1 MGGEGDSN
9 QPLTSVDDGEGEG
22 EGAGEGGGETVAVN
36 IRCSNGAKF
45 SLRTSLDTTVGAF
58 KEMVAQGSEVPANQQ
73 RLIYKGRI
81 LKDDQS
87 LVSYGLQAD
96 HTVHM
101 VRGSAPSSA
110 PPSAPAANA
119 VNQTTAPSVTR
130 GVGSND
136 SSNLGGA
143 SPGENLFS
151 GLGFNPLGG
160 GNAMSGLFGAGLPD
174 FEQAQ
179 QQLAQNPNMMRDML
193 NTPAIQSIM
202 NNPEFM
208 RSMIMSNPQMRELID
223 RNPELGHVLN
233 DPSIL
238 RQTLEAARNPELMR
252 EMQRNTDRAMSNI
265 ESMPEGF
272 NHLRRM
278 YENVQEPFLNAT
290 TMSGNAGSNTG
301 SNPFAALLG
310 NQGVTTQ
317 GSNAPNNSSTPNAE
331 TGTGNSIPN
340 ANPLPNPWGA
350 TGGKKTTTT
359 PGRTDSGGD
368 ARGAPG
374 LGGLGGLGMLGA
386 DPTLGA
392 TPDASQLSQ
401 MLQNP
406 AMSQM
411 MQSMLSNPQYVN
423 QLMSLNP
430 QVQSM
435 LDSNPQLREMMQNP
449 DLLRQ
454 FSSPEMMQQMRTLQQ
469 SLFSQNRNTTNQDPG
484 QTGAAAAGNNAG
496 LDLLMN
502 MFGNLG
508 AGGLGGTNQSNVP
521 PEERFATQLQQLQE
535 MGFYDRAE
543 NIRALLATNGNVN
556 AAVERLLGS
565 IGQ

>member
-1 MGGEGDSN
+1 MGGEGDSS
-9 QPLTSVDDGEGEG
+9 QPQSGEGE
-22 EGAGEGGGETVAVN
+22 AVAVN
-36 IRCSNGAKF
+36 IRCSNGTKF
-45 SLRTSLDTTVGAF
+45 SVKTSLDSTVESF
-58 KEMVAQGSEVPANQQ
+58 KELVAQSSDVPDNQQ

-81 LKDDQS
+81 LKDDQT
-87 LVSYGLQAD
+87 LLSYGLQAD
-96 HTVHM
+96 HTIHM

-110 PPSAPAANA
+110 PPPAPAAS
-119 VNQTTAPSVTR
+119 QTTAPSVTR
-130 GVGSND
+130 GVGSDN

-143 SPGENLFS
+143 SPGESLFP

-174 FEQAQ
+174 LVQTQ
-179 QQLAQNPNMMRDML
+179 QQLAQNPNMIRDMM
-193 NTPAIQSIM
+193 NTPAIQNLM

-208 RSMIMSNPQMRELID
+208 RSMIMNNPQMRELVD

-252 EMQRNTDRAMSNI
+252 EMMRNTDRAMSNI

-272 NHLRRM
+272 NMLRRM
-278 YENVQEPFLNAT
+278 YENVQEPLMNAT
-290 TMSGNAGSNTG
+290 TMSGNAGNNTG

-317 GSNAPNNSSTPNAE
+317 GSDASNNSSTPNAG
-331 TGTGNSIPN
+331 TGTIPN

-350 TGGKKTTTT
+350 TGGQTTA
-359 PGRTDSGGD
+359 PGRTNVGGD
-368 ARGAPG
+368 ARSPG
-374 LGGLGGLGMLGA
+374 LGGLGGLGSLGGLGGLGMLGA
-386 DPTLGA
+386 DSPLGA

-401 MLQNP
+401 LLQNP
-406 AMSQM
+406 AISQM
-411 MQSMLSNPQYVN
+411 MQSVFSNPQYMN

-430 QVQSM
+430 QLRSM

-449 DLLRQ
+449 DFLRQ
-454 FSSPEMMQQMRTLQQ
+454 FSSPEMMQQMMTLQQ
-469 SLFSQNRNTTNQDPG
+469 SLSQNRNTASQDAG
-484 QTGAAAAGNNAG
+484 QTGAATGNNGG

-502 MFGNLG
+502 MFGSLG
-508 AGGLGGTNQSNVP
+508 AGGLSGTNQSNVP
-521 PEERFATQLQQLQE
+521 PEERYATQLQQLQE